1 MEEGQKSKLRL
12 EIAHVLFIDIVAYS
26 KLLIDEQSEALQ
38 ELNQIVRNTEAAR
51 SAEAAGQL
59 IFLPTGD
66 GMALVFT
73 GSVEDPVECAL
84 QISQTLRAQPSLPV
98 RMGVH
103 SGPVHHVADVNNREN
118 IAGAG
123 INIAQRVMDC
133 GDAGHILVSKRV
145 ADDLAQYRRW
155 QPYLHEL
162 GDCEVKHGVV
172 VSVVTLYADG
182 VGNPEPPEK
191 FKHGKSTRQRTSASA
206 QKKRWPILILL
217 LVVGLMLFSLAVVGI
232 IFAPAILKQIRAGKT
247 TGAPAEDSTISA
259 DRGRPGGPSLPI
271 PEKSIAVLP
280 FENLSSDKENAF
292 FTDGV
297 QDQILTAL
305 AKVADLKV
313 ISRTSVMQYKSG
325 IARNLREIGQQLG
338 VAHLLEGSVQRAGN
352 KVRVNAQLIDARTD
366 THLWAE
372 NYDRPVDDVFAI
384 QSQIAQSIAEQLQAR
399 LSSRERNAIAEAP
412 TTDVVANELYLRACK
427 LEDLGGADGYL
438 QAIGLLEEAV
448 RRDSKFALAYA
459 TMSELHVHLYWEGID
474 HTLARREQA
483 RLALQK
489 AQALQPDAGNVH
501 LAAGIYAYH
510 GFRDYQRARQ
520 EFEAALRVLPNY
532 SSVYM
537 MTAAVDRRQGRW
549 DDALRHFDRAV
560 ELDPLNFT
568 NVQESAF
575 TREILNRFEEARPL
589 LQRALAI
596 NPKASHVRVELAMLP
611 YYRAADIRAWR
622 EEMDKILGE
631 GREAT
636 SPAALWLVQC
646 ALAER
651 DAAAA
656 DAALAVIPEAGAAN
670 PYDNSVTPREFFVAL
685 VARTFGNRADAEAA
699 FTRARAIAA
708 KKAEEQSE
716 YAAAWSLLGMCDAAL
731 GHKSDAIAEGRR
743 ACELLPVAK
752 DAMDGPSFLSN
763 LALIYAWVGEK
774 DLALQALGELVKT
787 PGGINFGELKLQP
800 HWDLLR
806 GDPRFEQ
813 LVNSL
818 APK

>member
-1 MEEGQKSKLRL
+1 MAEEEKTKLRL
-12 EIAHVLFIDIVAYS
+12 EIAHVLFIDIVGYS

-38 ELNQIVRNTEAAR
+38 GLNQIVRNTEVAR
-51 SAEAAGQL
+51 TADAAGQL

-73 GSVEDPVECAL
+73 GSVEEPVECAL
-84 QISQTLRAQPSLPV
+84 QISQALRAQPSLPV
-98 RMGVH
+98 RMGIN
-103 SGPVHHVADVNNREN
+103 SGPVHHVADVNQREN

-133 GDAGHILVSKRV
+133 GDAGHILLSKRV

-172 VSVVTLYADG
+172 VSVVNLYADD
-182 VGNPEPPEK
+182 VGNPNPPEK
-191 FKHGKSTRQRTSASA
+191 FKHGKSVRQRVSASA
-206 QKKRWPILILL
+206 RRKRWPILIVF
-217 LVVGLMLFSLAVVGI
+217 LVIGLMLFSLAVVGI
-232 IFAPAILKQIRAGKT
+232 IFAPAILKQIRAEKT
-247 TGAPAEDSTISA
+247 TAAPLTVTSA
-259 DRGRPGGPSLPI
+259 AQSASSI

-280 FENLSSDKENAF
+280 FENLSRDPDNVF

-313 ISRTSVMQYKSG
+313 ISRTSAMQYKSG

-366 THLWAE
+366 AHLWAE
-372 NYDRPVDDVFAI
+372 NYDRPLADVFAI
-384 QSQIAQSIAEQLQAR
+384 QSEIAQSIAEQLQAR
-399 LSSRERNAIAEAP
+399 LSSRERKAIAEAP
-412 TTDVVANELYLRACK
+412 TTDLVANELYLRARK
-427 LEDLGGADGYL
+427 LQDFGGADGYR

-448 RRDSKFALAYA
+448 RRDPKFALAYA
-459 TMSELHVHLYWEGID
+459 ALSAVHLTLYWEGTD

-483 RLALQK
+483 RIALQK
-489 AQALQPDAGNVH
+489 AQELQPDAGGVH
-501 LAAGIYAYH
+501 LAAGRYAYH
-510 GFRDYQRARQ
+510 GFRDYDRARQ
-520 EFEAALRVLPNY
+520 EFEAALRVLPNH
-532 SSVYM
+532 SPVYM
-537 MTAAVDRRQGRW
+537 ITAAVDRRQGRW

-568 NVQESAF
+568 NLQESAF

-589 LQRALAI
+589 LERALAI
-596 NPKASHVRVELAMLP
+596 NPKNSHVRVELAMLP
-611 YYRAADIRAWR
+611 YYQAADVRAWR
-622 EEMDKILGE
+622 VEMDKILGE

-651 DAAAA
+651 NAAAA

-670 PYDNSVTPREFFVAL
+670 PYDNSVTPREFFVGL
-685 VARTFGNRADAEAA
+685 VARTFGDKAGAEAA
-699 FTRARAIAA
+699 FTRARVIAA
-708 KKAEEQSE
+708 KKAEEQPE
-716 YAAAWSLLGMCDAAL
+716 YATAWSLLGMCDAAL

-752 DAMDGPSFLSN
+752 DAMDGPSFLNN
-763 LALIYAWVGEK
+763 LAVIYAWVGEK
-774 DLALQALGELVKT
+774 DLALQALAELART
-787 PGGINFGELKLQP
+787 PGGITFGELKLQP
-800 HWDLLR
+800 QWDPLR
-806 GDPRFEQ
+806 GDPRFEP
-813 LVNSL
+813 LVASL
-818 APK
+818 APKEAK

>member
-1 MEEGQKSKLRL
+1 MAEEEKTKLRL
-12 EIAHVLFIDIVAYS
+12 EIAHVLFIDIVGYS

-38 ELNQIVRNTEAAR
+38 GLNQIVRNTEVAR
-51 SAEAAGQL
+51 TADAAGQL

-73 GSVEDPVECAL
+73 GSVEEPVECAL
-84 QISQTLRAQPSLPV
+84 QISQALRAQPSLPV
-98 RMGVH
+98 RMGIN
-103 SGPVHHVADVNNREN
+103 SGPVHHVADVNQREN

-133 GDAGHILVSKRV
+133 GDAGHILLSKRV

-172 VSVVTLYADG
+172 VSVVNLYADD
-182 VGNPEPPEK
+182 VGNPNPPEK
-191 FKHGKSTRQRTSASA
+191 FKHGKSVRQRVSASA
-206 QKKRWPILILL
+206 RRKRWPILIVF
-217 LVVGLMLFSLAVVGI
+217 LVIGLMLFSLAVVGI
-232 IFAPAILKQIRAGKT
+232 IFAPAILKQIRAEKT
-247 TGAPAEDSTISA
+247 TAAPLTVTSA
-259 DRGRPGGPSLPI
+259 AQSASSI

-280 FENLSSDKENAF
+280 FENLSRDPDNAF

-313 ISRTSVMQYKSG
+313 ISRTSAMQYKSG

-366 THLWAE
+366 AHLWAE
-372 NYDRPVDDVFAI
+372 NYDRPLADVFAI
-384 QSQIAQSIAEQLQAR
+384 QSEIAQSIAEQLQAR
-399 LSSRERNAIAEAP
+399 LSSRERKAIAEAP
-412 TTDVVANELYLRACK
+412 TTDLVANELYLRARK
-427 LEDLGGADGYL
+427 LQDFGGADGYR

-448 RRDSKFALAYA
+448 RRDPKFALAYA
-459 TMSELHVHLYWEGID
+459 ALSAVHLILYWEGTD

-483 RLALQK
+483 RIALQK
-489 AQALQPDAGNVH
+489 AQELQPDAGGVH
-501 LAAGIYAYH
+501 LAAGRYAYH
-510 GFRDYQRARQ
+510 GFRDYDRARQ
-520 EFEAALRVLPNY
+520 EFEAALRVLPNH
-532 SSVYM
+532 SPVYM
-537 MTAAVDRRQGRW
+537 ITAAVDRRQGRW

-568 NVQESAF
+568 NLQESAF

-589 LQRALAI
+589 LERALAI
-596 NPKASHVRVELAMLP
+596 NPKNSHVRVELAMLP
-611 YYRAADIRAWR
+611 YYQAADVRAWR
-622 EEMDKILGE
+622 VEMDKILGE

-651 DAAAA
+651 NAAAA

-670 PYDNSVTPREFFVAL
+670 PYDNSVTPREFFVGL
-685 VARTFGNRADAEAA
+685 VARTFGDKAGAEAA
-699 FTRARAIAA
+699 FTRARVIAA
-708 KKAEEQSE
+708 KKAEEQPE

-752 DAMDGPSFLSN
+752 DAMDGPSFLNN
-763 LALIYAWVGEK
+763 LAVIYAWVGEK
-774 DLALQALGELVKT
+774 DLALQALAELART
-787 PGGINFGELKLQP
+787 PGGITFGELKLQP
-800 HWDLLR
+800 QWDPLR

-813 LVNSL
+813 LVASL
-818 APK
+818 APKEAK

>member
-1 MEEGQKSKLRL
+1 MAEEEKTKLRL
-12 EIAHVLFIDIVAYS
+12 EIAHVLFIDIVGYS

-38 ELNQIVRNTEAAR
+38 GLNQIVRNTEVAR
-51 SAEAAGQL
+51 TADAAGQL

-73 GSVEDPVECAL
+73 GSVEEPVECAL
-84 QISQTLRAQPSLPV
+84 QISQALRAQPSLPV
-98 RMGVH
+98 RMGIN
-103 SGPVHHVADVNNREN
+103 SGPVHHVADVNQREN

-133 GDAGHILVSKRV
+133 GDAGHILLSKRV

-172 VSVVTLYADG
+172 VSVVNLYADD
-182 VGNPEPPEK
+182 VGNPNPPEK
-191 FKHGKSTRQRTSASA
+191 FKHGKSVRQRVSASA
-206 QKKRWPILILL
+206 RRKRWPILIVF
-217 LVVGLMLFSLAVVGI
+217 LVIGLMLFSLAVVGI
-232 IFAPAILKQIRAGKT
+232 IFAPAILKQIRAEKT
-247 TGAPAEDSTISA
+247 TAAPLTVTSA
-259 DRGRPGGPSLPI
+259 AQSASSI

-280 FENLSSDKENAF
+280 FENLSRDPDNAF

-313 ISRTSVMQYKSG
+313 ISRTSAMQYKSG

-366 THLWAE
+366 AHLWAE
-372 NYDRPVDDVFAI
+372 NYDRPLADVFAI
-384 QSQIAQSIAEQLQAR
+384 QSEIAQSIAEQLQAR
-399 LSSRERNAIAEAP
+399 LSSRERKAIAEAP
-412 TTDVVANELYLRACK
+412 TTDLVANELYLRARK
-427 LEDLGGADGYL
+427 LQDFGGADGYR

-448 RRDSKFALAYA
+448 RRDPKFALAYA
-459 TMSELHVHLYWEGID
+459 ALSAVHLILYWEGTD

-483 RLALQK
+483 RIALQK
-489 AQALQPDAGNVH
+489 AQELQPDAGGVH
-501 LAAGIYAYH
+501 LAAGRYAYH
-510 GFRDYQRARQ
+510 GFRDYDRARQ
-520 EFEAALRVLPNY
+520 EFEAALRVLPNH
-532 SSVYM
+532 SPVYM
-537 MTAAVDRRQGRW
+537 ITAAVDRRQGRW

-568 NVQESAF
+568 NLQESAF

-589 LQRALAI
+589 LERALAI
-596 NPKASHVRVELAMLP
+596 NPKNSHVRVELAMLP
-611 YYRAADIRAWR
+611 YYQAADVRAWR
-622 EEMDKILGE
+622 VEMDKILGE

-651 DAAAA
+651 NSAAA

-670 PYDNSVTPREFFVAL
+670 PYDNSVTPREFFVGL
-685 VARTFGNRADAEAA
+685 VARTFGDKAGAEAA
-699 FTRARAIAA
+699 FTRARVIAA
-708 KKAEEQSE
+708 KKAEEQPE

-752 DAMDGPSFLSN
+752 DAMDGPSFLNN
-763 LALIYAWVGEK
+763 LAVIYAWVGEK
-774 DLALQALGELVKT
+774 DLALQALAELERT
-787 PGGINFGELKLQP
+787 PGGITFGELKLQP
-800 HWDLLR
+800 QWDPLR

-813 LVNSL
+813 LVASL
-818 APK
+818 APKEAK

>member
-1 MEEGQKSKLRL
+1 MAEEEKTKLRL
-12 EIAHVLFIDIVAYS
+12 EIAHVLFIDIVGYS

-38 ELNQIVRNTEAAR
+38 GLNQIVRNTEVAR
-51 SAEAAGQL
+51 TADAAGQL

-73 GSVEDPVECAL
+73 GSVEEPVECAL
-84 QISQTLRAQPSLPV
+84 QISQALRAQPSLPV
-98 RMGVH
+98 RMGIN
-103 SGPVHHVADVNNREN
+103 SGPVHHVADVNQREN

-133 GDAGHILVSKRV
+133 GDAGHILLSKRV

-155 QPYLHEL
+155 QRYLHEL

-172 VSVVTLYADG
+172 VSVVNLYADD
-182 VGNPEPPEK
+182 VGNPNPPEK
-191 FKHGKSTRQRTSASA
+191 FKHGKSVRQRVSASA
-206 QKKRWPILILL
+206 RRKRWPILIVF
-217 LVVGLMLFSLAVVGI
+217 LVIGLMLFSLAVVGI
-232 IFAPAILKQIRAGKT
+232 IFAPAILKQIRAEKT
-247 TGAPAEDSTISA
+247 TAAPLTVTSA
-259 DRGRPGGPSLPI
+259 AQSASSI

-280 FENLSSDKENAF
+280 FENLSRDPDNAF

-313 ISRTSVMQYKSG
+313 ISRTSAMQYKSG

-366 THLWAE
+366 AHLWAE
-372 NYDRPVDDVFAI
+372 NYDRPLADVFAI
-384 QSQIAQSIAEQLQAR
+384 QSEIAQSIAEQLQAR
-399 LSSRERNAIAEAP
+399 LSSRERKAIAEAP
-412 TTDVVANELYLRACK
+412 TTDLVANELYLRARK
-427 LEDLGGADGYL
+427 LQDFGGADGYR

-448 RRDSKFALAYA
+448 RRDPKFALAYA
-459 TMSELHVHLYWEGID
+459 ALSAVHLILYWEGTD

-483 RLALQK
+483 RIALQK
-489 AQALQPDAGNVH
+489 AQELQPDAGGVH
-501 LAAGIYAYH
+501 LAAGRYAYH
-510 GFRDYQRARQ
+510 GFRDYDRARQ
-520 EFEAALRVLPNY
+520 EFEAALRVLPNH
-532 SSVYM
+532 SPVYM
-537 MTAAVDRRQGRW
+537 ITAAVDRRQGRW

-568 NVQESAF
+568 NLQESAF

-589 LQRALAI
+589 LERALAI
-596 NPKASHVRVELAMLP
+596 NPKNSHVRVELAMLP
-611 YYRAADIRAWR
+611 YYQAADVRAWR
-622 EEMDKILGE
+622 VEMDKILGE

-651 DAAAA
+651 NSAAA

-670 PYDNSVTPREFFVAL
+670 PYDNSVTPREFFVGL
-685 VARTFGNRADAEAA
+685 VARTFGDKAGAEAA
-699 FTRARAIAA
+699 FTRARVIAA
-708 KKAEEQSE
+708 KKAEEQPE

-752 DAMDGPSFLSN
+752 DAMDGPSFLNN
-763 LALIYAWVGEK
+763 LAVIYAWVGEK
-774 DLALQALGELVKT
+774 DLALQALAELART
-787 PGGINFGELKLQP
+787 PGGITFGELKLQP
-800 HWDLLR
+800 QWDPLR

-813 LVNSL
+813 LVASL
-818 APK
+818 APKEAK

>member
-1 MEEGQKSKLRL
+1 MAEEEKTKLRL
-12 EIAHVLFIDIVAYS
+12 EIAHVLFIDIVGYS

-38 ELNQIVRNTEAAR
+38 GLNQIVRNTEVAR
-51 SAEAAGQL
+51 TADAAGQL

-73 GSVEDPVECAL
+73 GSVEEPVECAL
-84 QISQTLRAQPSLPV
+84 QISQALRAQPSLPV
-98 RMGVH
+98 RMGIH
-103 SGPVHHVADVNNREN
+103 SGPVHHVADVNQRQN

-133 GDAGHILVSKRV
+133 GDAGHILLSKRV

-172 VSVVTLYADG
+172 VSVVNLYADD
-182 VGNPEPPEK
+182 VGNPNPPEK
-191 FKHGKSTRQRTSASA
+191 FKHGKSVRQRVSASA
-206 QKKRWPILILL
+206 RRKRWPILIVF
-217 LVVGLMLFSLAVVGI
+217 LVIGLMLFSLAVVGI
-232 IFAPAILKQIRAGKT
+232 IFAPAILKQIRAEKT
-247 TGAPAEDSTISA
+247 TAAPLTVTSA
-259 DRGRPGGPSLPI
+259 AQSASSI

-280 FENLSSDKENAF
+280 FENLSRDPDNAF

-313 ISRTSVMQYKSG
+313 ISRTSAMQYKSG

-366 THLWAE
+366 AHLWAE
-372 NYDRPVDDVFAI
+372 NYDRPLADVFAI
-384 QSQIAQSIAEQLQAR
+384 QSEIAQSIAEQLQAR
-399 LSSRERNAIAEAP
+399 LSSRERKAIAEAP
-412 TTDVVANELYLRACK
+412 TTDLVANELYLRARK
-427 LEDLGGADGYL
+427 LQDFGGADGYR

-448 RRDSKFALAYA
+448 RRDPKFALAYA
-459 TMSELHVHLYWEGID
+459 ALSAVHLILYWEGTD

-483 RLALQK
+483 RIALQK
-489 AQALQPDAGNVH
+489 AQELQPDAGGVH
-501 LAAGIYAYH
+501 LAAGRYAYH
-510 GFRDYQRARQ
+510 GFRDYDRARQ
-520 EFEAALRVLPNY
+520 EFEAALRVLPNH
-532 SSVYM
+532 SPVYM
-537 MTAAVDRRQGRW
+537 ITAAVDRRQGRW

-568 NVQESAF
+568 NLQESAF

-589 LQRALAI
+589 LERALAI
-596 NPKASHVRVELAMLP
+596 NPKNSHVRVELAMLP
-611 YYRAADIRAWR
+611 YYQAADVRAWR
-622 EEMDKILGE
+622 VEMDKILGE

-651 DAAAA
+651 NSAAA

-670 PYDNSVTPREFFVAL
+670 PYDNSVTPREFFVGL
-685 VARTFGNRADAEAA
+685 VARTFGDKAGAEAA
-699 FTRARAIAA
+699 FTRARVIAA
-708 KKAEEQSE
+708 KKAEEQPE

-752 DAMDGPSFLSN
+752 DAMDGPSFLNN
-763 LALIYAWVGEK
+763 LAVIYAWVGEK
-774 DLALQALGELVKT
+774 DLALQALAELART
-787 PGGINFGELKLQP
+787 PGGITFGELKLQP
-800 HWDLLR
+800 QWDPLR

-813 LVNSL
+813 LVASL
-818 APK
+818 APKEAK

>member
-1 MEEGQKSKLRL
+1 MAEEEKTKLRL
-12 EIAHVLFIDIVAYS
+12 EIAHVLFIDIVGYS

-38 ELNQIVRNTEAAR
+38 GLNQIVRNTEVAR
-51 SAEAAGQL
+51 TADAAGQL

-73 GSVEDPVECAL
+73 GSVEEPVECAL
-84 QISQTLRAQPSLPV
+84 QISQALRAQPSLPV
-98 RMGVH
+98 RMGIN
-103 SGPVHHVADVNNREN
+103 SGPVHHVADVNQREN

-133 GDAGHILVSKRV
+133 GDAGHILLSKRV

-172 VSVVTLYADG
+172 VSVVNLYADD
-182 VGNPEPPEK
+182 VGNPNPPEK
-191 FKHGKSTRQRTSASA
+191 FKHGKSVRQRVSASA
-206 QKKRWPILILL
+206 RRKRWPILIVF
-217 LVVGLMLFSLAVVGI
+217 LVIGLMLFSLAVVGI
-232 IFAPAILKQIRAGKT
+232 IFAPAILKQIRAEKT
-247 TGAPAEDSTISA
+247 TAAPLTVTSA
-259 DRGRPGGPSLPI
+259 AQSASSI

-280 FENLSSDKENAF
+280 FENLSRDPDNAF

-313 ISRTSVMQYKSG
+313 ISRTSAMQYKSG

-366 THLWAE
+366 AHLWAE
-372 NYDRPVDDVFAI
+372 NYDRPLADVFAI
-384 QSQIAQSIAEQLQAR
+384 QSEIAQSIAEQLQAR
-399 LSSRERNAIAEAP
+399 LSSRERKAIAEAP
-412 TTDVVANELYLRACK
+412 TTDLVANELYLRARK
-427 LEDLGGADGYL
+427 LQDFGGADGYR

-448 RRDSKFALAYA
+448 RRDPKFALAYA
-459 TMSELHVHLYWEGID
+459 ALSAVHLILYWEGTD

-483 RLALQK
+483 RIALQK
-489 AQALQPDAGNVH
+489 AQELQPDAGGVH
-501 LAAGIYAYH
+501 LAAGRYAYH
-510 GFRDYQRARQ
+510 GFRDYDRARQ
-520 EFEAALRVLPNY
+520 EFEAALRVLPNH
-532 SSVYM
+532 SPVYM
-537 MTAAVDRRQGRW
+537 ITAAVDRRQGRW

-568 NVQESAF
+568 NLQESAF

-589 LQRALAI
+589 LERALAI
-596 NPKASHVRVELAMLP
+596 NPKNSHVRVELAMLP
-611 YYRAADIRAWR
+611 YYQAADVRAWR
-622 EEMDKILGE
+622 VEMDKILGE

-651 DAAAA
+651 NSAAA

-670 PYDNSVTPREFFVAL
+670 PYDNSVTPREFFVGL
-685 VARTFGNRADAEAA
+685 VARTFGDKAGAEAA
-699 FTRARAIAA
+699 FTRARVIAA
-708 KKAEEQSE
+708 KKAEEQPE

-752 DAMDGPSFLSN
+752 DAMDGPSFLNN
-763 LALIYAWVGEK
+763 LAVIYAWVGEK
-774 DLALQALGELVKT
+774 DLALQALAELART
-787 PGGINFGELKLQP
+787 PGGITFGELKLQP
-800 HWDLLR
+800 QWDPLR

-813 LVNSL
+813 LVASL
-818 APK
+818 APKEAK

>member
-1 MEEGQKSKLRL
+1 MAEEEKTKLRL
-12 EIAHVLFIDIVAYS
+12 EIAHVLFIDIVGYS

-38 ELNQIVRNTEAAR
+38 GLNQIVRNTEVAR
-51 SAEAAGQL
+51 TADAAGQL

-73 GSVEDPVECAL
+73 GSVEEPVECAL
-84 QISQTLRAQPSLPV
+84 QISQALRAQPSLPV
-98 RMGVH
+98 RMGIN
-103 SGPVHHVADVNNREN
+103 SGPVHHVADVNQREN

-133 GDAGHILVSKRV
+133 GDAGHILLSKRV

-172 VSVVTLYADG
+172 VSVVNLYADD
-182 VGNPEPPEK
+182 VGNPNPPEK
-191 FKHGKSTRQRTSASA
+191 FKHGKSVRQRVSASA
-206 QKKRWPILILL
+206 RRKRWPILIVF
-217 LVVGLMLFSLAVVGI
+217 LVIGLMLFSLAVVGI
-232 IFAPAILKQIRAGKT
+232 IFAPAILKQIRAEKT
-247 TGAPAEDSTISA
+247 TAAPLTVTSA
-259 DRGRPGGPSLPI
+259 AQSASSI

-280 FENLSSDKENAF
+280 FDNLSRDPDNAF

-313 ISRTSVMQYKSG
+313 ISRTSAMQYKSG

-366 THLWAE
+366 AHLWAE
-372 NYDRPVDDVFAI
+372 NYDRPLADVFAI
-384 QSQIAQSIAEQLQAR
+384 QSEIAQSIAEQLQAR
-399 LSSRERNAIAEAP
+399 LSSRERKAIAEAP
-412 TTDVVANELYLRACK
+412 TTDLVANELYLRARK
-427 LEDLGGADGYL
+427 LQDFGGADGYR

-448 RRDSKFALAYA
+448 RRDPKFALAYA
-459 TMSELHVHLYWEGID
+459 ALSAVHLILYWEGTD
-474 HTLARREQA
+474 HTVARREQA
-483 RLALQK
+483 RIALQK
-489 AQALQPDAGNVH
+489 AQELQPDAGGVH
-501 LAAGIYAYH
+501 LAAGRYAYH
-510 GFRDYQRARQ
+510 GFRDYDRARQ
-520 EFEAALRVLPNY
+520 EFEAALRVLPNH
-532 SSVYM
+532 SPVYM
-537 MTAAVDRRQGRW
+537 ITAAVDRRQGRW

-568 NVQESAF
+568 NLQESAF

-589 LQRALAI
+589 LERALAI
-596 NPKASHVRVELAMLP
+596 NPKNSHVRVELAMLP
-611 YYRAADIRAWR
+611 YYQAADVRAWR
-622 EEMDKILGE
+622 VEMDKILGE

-636 SPAALWLVQC
+636 SSAALWLVQC

-651 DAAAA
+651 NSAAA

-670 PYDNSVTPREFFVAL
+670 PYDNSVTPREFFVGL
-685 VARTFGNRADAEAA
+685 VARTFGDKAGAEAA
-699 FTRARAIAA
+699 FTRARVIAA
-708 KKAEEQSE
+708 KKAEEQPE

-752 DAMDGPSFLSN
+752 DAMDGPSFLNN
-763 LALIYAWVGEK
+763 LAVIYAWVGEK
-774 DLALQALGELVKT
+774 DLALQAFAELART
-787 PGGINFGELKLQP
+787 PGGITFGELKLQP
-800 HWDLLR
+800 QWDPLR

-813 LVNSL
+813 LVASL
-818 APK
+818 APKEAK

>member
-1 MEEGQKSKLRL
+1 MAEEEKTKLRL
-12 EIAHVLFIDIVAYS
+12 EIAHVLFIDIVGYS

-38 ELNQIVRNTEAAR
+38 GLTQIVRNTEVAR
-51 SAEAAGQL
+51 TADAAGQL

-73 GSVEDPVECAL
+73 GSVEEPVECAL
-84 QISQTLRAQPSLPV
+84 QISQALRAQPSLPV
-98 RMGVH
+98 RMGIN
-103 SGPVHHVADVNNREN
+103 SGPVHHVADVNQREN

-133 GDAGHILVSKRV
+133 GDADHILLSKRV

-172 VSVVTLYADG
+172 VSVVNLYADD
-182 VGNPEPPEK
+182 VGNPNPPEK
-191 FKHGKSTRQRTSASA
+191 FKHGKSVRQRVSASA
-206 QKKRWPILILL
+206 RRKRWPILIVF
-217 LVVGLMLFSLAVVGI
+217 LVIGLMLFSLAVVGI
-232 IFAPAILKQIRAGKT
+232 IFAPAILKQIRAEKT
-247 TGAPAEDSTISA
+247 TAAPLTVTSA
-259 DRGRPGGPSLPI
+259 AQSASSI

-280 FENLSSDKENAF
+280 FENLSRDPDNAF

-313 ISRTSVMQYKSG
+313 ISRTSAMQYKSG

-366 THLWAE
+366 AHLWAE
-372 NYDRPVDDVFAI
+372 NYDRPLADVFAI
-384 QSQIAQSIAEQLQAR
+384 QSEIAQSIAEQLQAR
-399 LSSRERNAIAEAP
+399 LSSRERKAIAEAP
-412 TTDVVANELYLRACK
+412 TTDLVANELYLRARK
-427 LEDLGGADGYL
+427 LQDFGGADGYR

-448 RRDSKFALAYA
+448 RRDPKFALAYA
-459 TMSELHVHLYWEGID
+459 ALSAVHLILYWEGTD

-483 RLALQK
+483 RIALQK
-489 AQALQPDAGNVH
+489 AQELQPDAGGVH
-501 LAAGIYAYH
+501 LAAGRYAYH
-510 GFRDYQRARQ
+510 GFRDYDRARQ
-520 EFEAALRVLPNY
+520 EFEAALRVLPNH
-532 SSVYM
+532 SPVYM
-537 MTAAVDRRQGRW
+537 ITAAVDRRQGRW

-568 NVQESAF
+568 NLQESAF

-589 LQRALAI
+589 LERALAI
-596 NPKASHVRVELAMLP
+596 NPKNSHVRVELAMLP
-611 YYRAADIRAWR
+611 YYQAADVRAWR
-622 EEMDKILGE
+622 VEMDKILGE

-651 DAAAA
+651 NSAAA

-670 PYDNSVTPREFFVAL
+670 PYDNSVTPREFFVGL
-685 VARTFGNRADAEAA
+685 VARTFGDKAGAEAA
-699 FTRARAIAA
+699 FTRARVIAA
-708 KKAEEQSE
+708 KKAEEQPE

-752 DAMDGPSFLSN
+752 DAMDGPSFLNN
-763 LALIYAWVGEK
+763 LAVIYAWVGEK
-774 DLALQALGELVKT
+774 DLALQALAELART
-787 PGGINFGELKLQP
+787 PGGITFGELKLQP
-800 HWDLLR
+800 QWDPLR

-813 LVNSL
+813 LVASL
-818 APK
+818 APKEAK

>member
-1 MEEGQKSKLRL
+1 MAEEEKTKLRL
-12 EIAHVLFIDIVAYS
+12 EIAHVLFIDIVGYS

-38 ELNQIVRNTEAAR
+38 GLNQIVRNTEVAR
-51 SAEAAGQL
+51 TADAAGQL

-73 GSVEDPVECAL
+73 GSVEEPVECAL
-84 QISQTLRAQPSLPV
+84 QISQALRAQPSLPV
-98 RMGVH
+98 RMGIN
-103 SGPVHHVADVNNREN
+103 SGPVHHVADVNQREN

-133 GDAGHILVSKRV
+133 GDAGHILLSKRV

-172 VSVVTLYADG
+172 VSVVNLYADD
-182 VGNPEPPEK
+182 VGNPNPPEK
-191 FKHGKSTRQRTSASA
+191 FKHGKSVRQRVSASA
-206 QKKRWPILILL
+206 RRKRWPILIVF
-217 LVVGLMLFSLAVVGI
+217 LVIGLMLFSLAVVGI
-232 IFAPAILKQIRAGKT
+232 IFAPAILKQIRAEKT
-247 TGAPAEDSTISA
+247 TAAPLTVTSA
-259 DRGRPGGPSLPI
+259 AQSASSI

-280 FENLSSDKENAF
+280 FENLSRDPDNAF

-313 ISRTSVMQYKSG
+313 ISRTSAMQYKSG

-366 THLWAE
+366 AHLWAE
-372 NYDRPVDDVFAI
+372 NYDRPLADVFAI
-384 QSQIAQSIAEQLQAR
+384 QSEIAQSIAEQLQAR
-399 LSSRERNAIAEAP
+399 LSSRERKAIAEAP
-412 TTDVVANELYLRACK
+412 TTDLVANELYLRARK
-427 LEDLGGADGYL
+427 LQDFGGADGYR

-448 RRDSKFALAYA
+448 RRDPKFALAYA
-459 TMSELHVHLYWEGID
+459 ALSAVHLTLYWEGTD

-483 RLALQK
+483 RIALQK
-489 AQALQPDAGNVH
+489 AQELQPDAGGVH
-501 LAAGIYAYH
+501 LAAGRYAYH
-510 GFRDYQRARQ
+510 GFRDYDRARQ
-520 EFEAALRVLPNY
+520 EFEAALRVLPNH
-532 SSVYM
+532 SPVYM
-537 MTAAVDRRQGRW
+537 ITAAVDRRQGRW

-568 NVQESAF
+568 NLQESAF

-589 LQRALAI
+589 LERALAI
-596 NPKASHVRVELAMLP
+596 NPKNSHVRVELAMLP
-611 YYRAADIRAWR
+611 YYQAADVRAWR
-622 EEMDKILGE
+622 VEMDKILGE

-651 DAAAA
+651 NSAAA

-670 PYDNSVTPREFFVAL
+670 PYDNSVTPREFFVGL
-685 VARTFGNRADAEAA
+685 VARTFGDKAGAEAA
-699 FTRARAIAA
+699 FTRARVIAA
-708 KKAEEQSE
+708 KKAEEQPE

-752 DAMDGPSFLSN
+752 DAMDGPSFLNN
-763 LALIYAWVGEK
+763 LAVIYAWVGEK
-774 DLALQALGELVKT
+774 DLALQALAELART
-787 PGGINFGELKLQP
+787 PGGITFGELKLQP
-800 HWDLLR
+800 QWDPLR

-813 LVNSL
+813 LVASL
-818 APK
+818 APKEAK

>member
-1 MEEGQKSKLRL
+1 MAEEEKTKLRL
-12 EIAHVLFIDIVAYS
+12 EIAHVLFIDIVGYS

-38 ELNQIVRNTEAAR
+38 GLNQIVRNTEVAR
-51 SAEAAGQL
+51 TADAAGQL

-73 GSVEDPVECAL
+73 GSVEEPVECAL
-84 QISQTLRAQPSLPV
+84 QISQALRAQPSLPV
-98 RMGVH
+98 RMGIN
-103 SGPVHHVADVNNREN
+103 SGPVHHVADVNQREN

-133 GDAGHILVSKRV
+133 GDAGHILLSKRV

-172 VSVVTLYADG
+172 VSVVNLYADD
-182 VGNPEPPEK
+182 VGNPNPPEK
-191 FKHGKSTRQRTSASA
+191 FKHGKSVRQRVSASA
-206 QKKRWPILILL
+206 RRKRWPILIVF
-217 LVVGLMLFSLAVVGI
+217 LVIGLMLFSLAVVGI
-232 IFAPAILKQIRAGKT
+232 IFAPAILKQIRAEKT
-247 TGAPAEDSTISA
+247 TAAPLTVTSA
-259 DRGRPGGPSLPI
+259 AQSASSI

-280 FENLSSDKENAF
+280 FENLSRDPDNAF

-313 ISRTSVMQYKSG
+313 ISRTSAMQYKSG

-366 THLWAE
+366 AHLWAE
-372 NYDRPVDDVFAI
+372 NYDRPLADVFAI
-384 QSQIAQSIAEQLQAR
+384 QSEIAQSIAEQLQAR
-399 LSSRERNAIAEAP
+399 LSSRERKAIAEAP
-412 TTDVVANELYLRACK
+412 TTDLVANELYLRARK
-427 LEDLGGADGYL
+427 LQDFGGADGYR

-448 RRDSKFALAYA
+448 RRDPKFALAYA
-459 TMSELHVHLYWEGID
+459 ALSAVHLTLYWEGTD

-483 RLALQK
+483 RIALQK
-489 AQALQPDAGNVH
+489 AQELQPDAGGVH
-501 LAAGIYAYH
+501 LAAGRYAYH
-510 GFRDYQRARQ
+510 GFRDYDRARQ
-520 EFEAALRVLPNY
+520 EFEAALRVLPNH
-532 SSVYM
+532 SPVYM
-537 MTAAVDRRQGRW
+537 ITAAVDRRQGRW

-568 NVQESAF
+568 NLQESAF

-589 LQRALAI
+589 LERALAI
-596 NPKASHVRVELAMLP
+596 NPKNSHVRVELAMLP
-611 YYRAADIRAWR
+611 YYQAADVRAWR
-622 EEMDKILGE
+622 VEMDKILGE

-651 DAAAA
+651 NSAAA

-670 PYDNSVTPREFFVAL
+670 PYDNSVTPREFFVGL
-685 VARTFGNRADAEAA
+685 VARTFGDKAGAEAA
-699 FTRARAIAA
+699 FTRARVIAA
-708 KKAEEQSE
+708 KKAEEQPE

-752 DAMDGPSFLSN
+752 DAMDGPSFLNN
-763 LALIYAWVGEK
+763 LAVIYAWVGEK
-774 DLALQALGELVKT
+774 DLALQALAELART
-787 PGGINFGELKLQP
+787 PGGITFGELKLQP
-800 HWDLLR
+800 QWDPLR
-806 GDPRFEQ
+806 GDPRFEP
-813 LVNSL
+813 LVASL
-818 APK
+818 APKEAK